1 MEESEKTYWMK
12 ILKRVLLGLLAVVAV
27 LMLGFVIWASAAA
40 KPTDAAL
47 RALESDKR
55 VSVVRAG
62 WLHHLFAH
70 GRLADNRL
78 HLLPRRA
85 RGLSRLCPCVADDRR
100 SRDTFVA
107 LVEVSLNLAFFEI
120 NAADDVI
127 SAHPEVARW
136 VVGGHS
142 LGGVAASSYAS
153 GRPEVVSG
161 VVFWASYPADDSLRS
176 FGVPVLSVYGSNDGL
191 TSGDNIE
198 GSRALLPAETTYVLI
213 EGGNHAQFG
222 SYGGQSGDNPASIPA
237 EEQWAQVAG
246 ATAKFFGDFEGK
258 MKPILMTPVNPPGL

>member
-1 MEESEKTYWMK
+1 MK
-12 ILKRVLLGLLAVVAV
+12 IFKRVLLGLLVVAAI
-27 LMLGFVIWASAAA
+27 LTLGFVLWASVAA

-55 VSVVRAG
+55 VSVVRRDG
-62 WLHHLFAH
+62 FITFSPTGISPTTGFIFYPG
-70 GRLADNRL
+70 GRVDY
-78 HLLPRRA
+78 RA
-85 RGLSRLCPCVADDRR
+85 YAPVLRMIAERGY
-100 SRDTFVA
+100 FVA
-107 LVEVSLNLAFFEI
+107 LVEVNLNLAFFEI

-127 SAHPEVARW
+127 SAHHEVAHW
-136 VVGGHS
+136 AVGGHS

-161 VVFWASYPADDSLRS
+161 VVFWASYPADDSLRG

-191 TSGDNIE
+191 TTGDNIE
-198 GSRALLPAETTYVLI
+198 GSRALLPAGTTYVLV

-237 EEQWAQVAG
+237 EEQWAQVG
-246 ATAKFFGDFEGK
+246 EATAKFLETLK
-258 MKPILMTPVNPPGL
+258 AK